1 MNDTSKVIQ
10 GKATI
15 CIPSYKTLDLTR
27 LALRSIRKLTNYPY
41 EVIVVDNDS
50 RDESLDYLRRVSWIK
65 LIERSSDNGA
75 LKGSIAEG
83 SALDIGL
90 KACNSE
96 FYVAMHSDTIVH
108 RENWLTNLIKYFD
121 NCRDIACV
129 GTDRI
134 NLRPNCLRMLK
145 KVTDFRACK
154 RALFPST
161 DKHGRFRHHNQTIC
175 CLYRTDA
182 LKREKLSFMPD
193 TEKRL
198 TAGKPLYFSLKQ
210 SKYETIELEPEI
222 MRKYVIH
229 LDHATQTINTNE
241 FHVTKHTI
249 RKTKAHV
256 KKVLSTSAIQSVI
269 ADASL
274 DS

>member
-1 MNDTSKVIQ
+1 MDNTSELIQ

-15 CIPSYKTLDLTR
+15 CIPNYKTLDFTR
-27 LALRSIRKLTNYPY
+27 LALRSIRKFTNYPY

-50 RDESLDYLRRVSWIK
+50 RDKSLDYLRKVSWIK
-65 LIERSSDNGA
+65 LIERSSEDGT

-108 RENWLTNLIKYFD
+108 RENWLTDLTKYFD
-121 NCRDIACV
+121 NCREIVCV
-129 GTDRI
+129 GTDKI
-134 NLRPNCLRMLK
+134 NLRPKMTMLLK
-145 KVTDFRACK
+145 KLTDFGACK

-161 DKHGRFRHHNQTIC
+161 DKHGRFRYHNRTIC
-175 CLYRTDA
+175 CLYRTDV
-182 LKREKLSFMPD
+182 LKKEKLSFMPD
-193 TEKRL
+193 AEKRL

-210 SKYETIELEPEI
+210 GKYKTVELEPEI
-222 MRKYVIH
+222 MKKYVIH
-229 LDHATQTINTNE
+229 IDHATQAINPNE
-241 FHVTKHTI
+241 FHVRRRTV
-249 RKTKAHV
+249 RKSKAHIME
-256 KKVLSTSAIQSVI
+256 VLSRSAIQSVI